1 MRWDIMI
8 FMFSLFLVSVALSG
22 CLSEQAEQLLSGVR
36 TSSNNADQTI
46 DACSLFALELFRELA
61 KDDENVFFSAWSLNA
76 ALSMTYE
83 GARGETAKEI
93 ESVLHLAE
101 NDSARRLSFSEVN
114 ERICADNPDYTFALA
129 SSLWADSGLPIR
141 PEYSELVENFYHA
154 RASNVEFKA
163 APENARQTINSWAE
177 NRTHSKIKELVPP
190 GYINSMTQ
198 LVLINAV
205 YFNATWSKQF
215 DREITR
221 DGQFTT
227 ESGETVIVPMMRRID
242 EGARFEYMKT
252 DEVEMLQMPFK
263 GERLLMTVIL
273 PKEHEM
279 AALES
284 SLTMD
289 DIRRWKDALK
299 EQRVDV
305 YLPRFRIKSSYSLK
319 DSLANLGMPAA
330 FEKTA
335 NLTGISAAGGLF
347 INEVIHQAYV
357 DINED
362 GAEASAATAVMI
374 GETASRDAEEAIVF
388 RADHPFLFMI
398 EDRVTGGMLFMGKVG
413 NPGRE

>member
-46 DACSLFALELFRELA
+46 NACNHFALEMFRELA

-101 NDSARRLSFSEVN
+101 NDSARRLSFSEMN
-114 ERICADNPDYTFALA
+114 ERISADNPDYTFALA
-129 SSLWADSGLPIR
+129 SSLWADRALPIL
-141 PEYSELVENFYHA
+141 PEYSELVENFYRA
-154 RASNVEFKA
+154 RASNVDFKG
-163 APENARQTINSWAE
+163 APENARQTINSWVNE
-177 NRTHSKIKELVPP
+177 RTHSKIRDLVPS

-227 ESGETVIVPMMRRID
+227 EAGETVIVPMMMRID

-252 DEVEMLQMPFK
+252 DEAEMLQMPFK

-273 PKEHEM
+273 PKEYEM

-305 YLPRFRIKSSYSLK
+305 YLPRFRIKSSYYLS
-319 DSLANLGMPAA
+319 DSLANLGMPEA

-374 GETASRDAEEAIVF
+374 GETASRDAEKASVF

-398 EDRVTGGMLFMGKVG
+398 EDKETGCMLFMGKVG
-413 NPGRE
+413 NPGKD

>member
-1 MRWDIMI
+1 
-8 FMFSLFLVSVALSG
+8 MFLLLLPAVALSG

-36 TSSNNADQTI
+36 TAANNADQTI
-46 DACSLFALELFRELA
+46 DACNLFALEMFNELA
-61 KDDENVFFSAWSLNA
+61 KEDENVFFSPWCLNV

-93 ESVLHLAE
+93 ESVLHLVQ
-101 NDSARRLSFSEVN
+101 NDTARRLSFSEIDK
-114 ERICADNPDYTFALA
+114 RIRSDNPDYVFALA
-129 SSLWADSGLPIR
+129 SSLWADSGLPIH
-141 PEYSELVENFYHA
+141 PEYSELVEYFYHA
-154 RASNVEFKA
+154 QASNVDFKA
-163 APENARQTINSWAE
+163 APENARQTINSWVE
-177 NRTHSKIKELVPP
+177 NRTHSKIKGLVPS
-190 GYINSMTQ
+190 GYINSLTR
-198 LVLINAV
+198 LVLANAV

-227 ESGETVIVPMMRRID
+227 ETGETVTVPMMRRID

-263 GERLLMTVIL
+263 GEGLLMTVIL
-273 PKEHEM
+273 PKEHEL

-284 SLTMD
+284 SLTLD
-289 DIRRWKDALK
+289 DIHRWKKSLR
-299 EQRVDV
+299 EERVDV
-305 YLPRFRIKSSYSLK
+305 YLPRFRIKSSYFLS
-319 DSLANLGMPAA
+319 DCLANLGMPEA

-335 NLTGISAAGGLF
+335 NFTGISAAGGLF

-357 DINED
+357 DINEE

-374 GETASRDAEEAIVF
+374 GETASRDAEVASVF

-398 EDRVTGGMLFMGKVG
+398 EDKETGCMLFMGKVG
-413 NPGRE
+413 NPGKD